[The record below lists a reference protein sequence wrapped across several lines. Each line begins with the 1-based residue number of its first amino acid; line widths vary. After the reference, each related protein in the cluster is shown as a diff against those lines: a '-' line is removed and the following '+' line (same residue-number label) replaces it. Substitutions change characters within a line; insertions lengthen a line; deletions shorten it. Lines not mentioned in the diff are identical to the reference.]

1 MAQWFHII
9 LQGNKA
15 PTVLKKNRFLI
26 FSLLAH
32 VILIFI
38 IARSAMFSSP
48 PPVNITEVQP
58 IQARIIF
65 DIAPDAIVEE
75 PPIDEPLPVSAE
87 KPSVN
92 ADSQLKVNSRDVEK
106 IVEAEVPPPSAPK
119 PEPVIETP
127 QAEVEPATKP
137 EKNETTNV
145 PAAETAPVK
154 NDSTKATISKPVT
167 SMARRHL
174 GNFQQQ
180 QHQRMAEQASRN
192 YQESKNSPFIN
203 TEEKDPFMTE
213 DEKLQES
220 LKVRADCGGA
230 TKGTAALILGF
241 MGGNIECSKP
251 PPIDG
256 YIQKRL
262 NKTQDLPRHSD
273 IQKSQTDL
281 TKSIVV
287 QDK

>member
-1 MAQWFHII
+1 
-9 LQGNKA
+9 K
-15 PTVLKKNRFLI
+15 
-26 FSLLAH
+26 
-32 VILIFI
+32 
-38 IARSAMFSSP
+38 
-48 PPVNITEVQP
+48 
-58 IQARIIF
+58 
-65 DIAPDAIVEE
+65 
-75 PPIDEPLPVSAE
+75 
-87 KPSVN
+87 
-92 ADSQLKVNSRDVEK
+92 
-106 IVEAEVPPPSAPK
+106 VPPPAA
-119 PEPVIETP
+119 PEPETVIETP

-137 EKNETTNV
+137 EKSETTNV
-145 PAAETAPVK
+145 PTAETAPVK

-174 GNFQQQ
+174 GSFQQQ

-220 LKVRADCGGA
+220 LKVRADCGGT
-230 TKGTAALILGF
+230 TKKTTAVLLGF
-241 MGGNIECSKP
+241 LGGNIECSKP
-251 PPIDG
+251 PPINN

-262 NKTQDLPRHSD
+262 NKTQDFRQSGT
-273 IQKSQTDL
+273 QNSQSAL

>member
-1 MAQWFHII
+1 M
-9 LQGNKA
+9 
-15 PTVLKKNRFLI
+15 LKKNRFLI
-26 FSLLAH
+26 FSIFAH
-32 VILIFI
+32 ALLIFI
-38 IARSAMFSSP
+38 IARSTVFSSNP
-48 PPVNITEVQP
+48 LPQVNEVQP

-65 DIAPDAIVEE
+65 DIAPVAKVEE
-75 PPIDEPLPVSAE
+75 PPVDEPLPVSAE

-106 IVEAEVPPPSAPK
+106 IVEAEVPPPAAPE

-137 EKNETTNV
+137 EQSETTNV
-145 PAAETAPVK
+145 PAVETAPVK

-174 GNFQQQ
+174 GNFHQQ

-230 TKGTAALILGF
+230 TKGTAALLLGYL
-241 MGGNIECSKP
+241 GGNIECTSP
-251 PPIDG
+251 PAIDG

-262 NKTQDLPRHSD
+262 NKTQDLPRQPDS
-273 IQKSQTDL
+273 QKSQTAL

-287 QDK
+287 QDR